1 MAKINTAHILVNLA
15 GESLI
20 NKDTGNP
27 VTLGE
32 ALSNILLMEPKGGKM
47 RNFLLAKQ
55 CYEKKEMEF
64 STPDLAMIK
73 KSVEDSQQE
82 LYNNLITGQIL
93 EILEAIK

>member
-1 MAKINTAHILVNLA
+1 MSKINAGHILVNLA
-15 GESLI
+15 GESLL
-20 NKDTGNP
+20 NKETQVP

-55 CYEKKEMEF
+55 CYESKEFEV
-64 STPDLAMIK
+64 SLPDLNMIK
-73 KSVEDSQQE
+73 KSVEDSE
-82 LYNNLITGQIL
+82 GVYNNLVTGQIL